1 MKCLICRQ
9 TEMVNGFTSVTLE
22 RAEIRLTI
30 KNVPAYICPNCA
42 DACVDEDV
50 AMWLLS
56 NAEWMVE
63 TGARSGVLGDLE
75 FIRTVEND

>member
-1 MKCLICRQ
+1 
-9 TEMVNGFTSVTLE
+9 
-22 RAEIRLTI
+22 LTI

-63 TGARSGVLGDLE
+63 TGARSGVLAIL
-75 FIRTVEND
+75 NS